1 MSPEAMVTI
10 VGVSVSVLGLLIL
23 IYKKIPK
30 RVKRSKI
37 TQKWRDIQNLCAE
50 KHNWPQAVL
59 LADQLLGDVLRIK
72 RKDGRTMGE
81 RMVSA
86 QKDFSNNDGVWQA
99 HKLANRIR
107 QNRETT
113 LKEAEVKQALIAFR
127 QALRD
132 LGAV

>member
-1 MSPEAMVTI
+1 MSPEAIVTL
-10 VGVSVSVLGLLIL
+10 VGVSISVLGLLVL

-59 LADQLLGDVLRIK
+59 LADQLLGDVLRMK

-81 RMVSA
+81 RMVSS
-86 QKDFSNNDGVWQA
+86 QKDFSNNDGIWQA

-107 QNRETT
+107 QNREIP
-113 LKEAEVKQALIAFR
+113 LKEAEVKQALVAFR